1 MKTLKFVFVIIFTIV
16 TTNIFSQDLIIKNTK
31 DTIYCKIKDVGSE
44 EIKYTLPDFPEDV
57 SFGIDKEKVWKIVF
71 SNGKEMSFMEDMKN
85 PENYSDNKK
94 NAIKFH
100 LFSPLTGSISFSYER
115 SIKPGSSI
123 EFGLGYIYGRENYG
137 MHNKGA
143 IARVGYKF
151 MKTPDF
157 YLRNM
162 KYSHVLKGAY
172 VKPELIFNSFSH
184 QQDIYNLNGTATTTN
199 DVVSSLSIIINL
211 GKQVIYD
218 NAFLI
223 DYHIGVGYGMA
234 TDEVGYYYSNFIGT
248 SSFPIAFTAGFK
260 IGGLF

>member
-1 MKTLKFVFVIIFTIV
+1 MKTLKISLVLFIILF

-44 EIKYTLPDFPEDV
+44 EIKYSLPDFPEDV
-57 SFGIDKEKVWKIVF
+57 NFGIDKEKIWKIVF
-71 SNGKEMSFMEDMKN
+71 SNGKEMSFMKDMNN
-85 PENYSDNKK
+85 PESYSDNKK
-94 NAIKFH
+94 NALKFH
-100 LFSPLTGSISFSYER
+100 LFSPLAGSVSFSYER

-123 EFGLGYIYGRENYG
+123 EFGLGYIYGREDYG
-137 MHNKGA
+137 VHNKGA

-151 MKTPDF
+151 MKSPDF

-162 KYSHVLKGAY
+162 KYSHVLKGSY
-172 VKPELIFNSFSH
+172 VKPELIFNSFSN
-184 QQDIYNLNGTATTTN
+184 QKDIYNLNGIKTTSD

-211 GKQVIYD
+211 GKQIVYD

-234 TDEVGYYYSNFIGT
+234 TDEVGYYYSNVIGT
-248 SSFPIAFTAGFK
+248 NDFPIAFTAGFK